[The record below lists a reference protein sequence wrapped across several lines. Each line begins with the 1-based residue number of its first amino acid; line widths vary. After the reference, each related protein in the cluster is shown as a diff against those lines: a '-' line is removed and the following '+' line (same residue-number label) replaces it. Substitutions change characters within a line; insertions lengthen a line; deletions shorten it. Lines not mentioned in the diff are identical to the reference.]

1 MTYSEIP
8 TAFVGFSIK
17 ASLAVK
23 KGFIVSDCIR
33 KQDGKRVQLCYKS
46 DGENIVFCELI
57 KFSANCVF
65 EELLVT
71 DFIERYSITQELKQ
85 ITDIAKRFQWDYFS
99 SEGYSDAKY
108 RTNCNSAHFRNCTAH
123 IKSLFDA

>member
-17 ASLAVK
+17 ASLAIK

-33 KQDGKRVQLCYKS
+33 KQDGKRIQICYKS

-57 KFSANCVF
+57 KFSMNCVF
-65 EELLVT
+65 EELLVS
-71 DFIERYSITQELKQ
+71 DFLEQYSVAQELKQ
-85 ITDIAKRFQWDYFS
+85 ITDMAKRFQWDYFS
-99 SEGYSDAKY
+99 SEGYSDTRYK
-108 RTNCNSAHFRNCTAH
+108 TNCCSTHFTNCISH
-123 IKSLFDA
+123 VKSLFYL